1 MIEIK
6 PLEYDE
12 KADGFKYAVA
22 LMSKAMKTRMDLL
35 ISIKYKGFDTDFM
48 MTIHDCGDLP
58 LLKRA
63 FGKEYGLKKTHTID
77 HVFKKLGITNEKTIL
92 VQNSFYPYNLS
103 GTIDF
108 PFRNMIVSGKPM
120 MIFSNFKRD
129 RNRIYYD
136 ITLSITM
143 PDFIDK
149 SMDT

>member
-12 KADGFKYAVA
+12 KADGFEYAAA
-22 LMSKAMKTRMDLL
+22 LMSKVMKTGIDLL

-48 MTIHDCGDLP
+48 MTIHDCGNLP

-77 HVFKKLGITNEKTIL
+77 HVFKKLGITSEKTVL
-92 VQNSFYPYNLS
+92 VQNSFCSYNLS

-108 PFRNMIVSGKPM
+108 PFRNTIVSGKPM
-120 MIFSNFKRD
+120 MIFSNFKR
-129 RNRIYYD
+129 NRDHICYD

-149 SMDT
+149 SMDK